1 MKPFIVFEGIDGAGT
16 TTHSKELVERLTA
29 KGVAAVWTCEPTKK
43 AIGTLIREIFERKH
57 GDVLP
62 TWRTMTLLFQADR
75 EQHVQELVK
84 LRETHVVVCDR
95 YVLSTLVYQP
105 LQGLIESGLLK
116 LENYEE
122 QLRAAGIGQAIQ
134 WVSGLNE
141 HLELWPDITFLLDVP
156 VEEAMRR
163 KGDKRTDLFE
173 HRLMWE
179 ASRKQYLTA
188 ALKKEESMCLVN
200 TLVPKEEVASLI
212 DEKVASFGI

>member
-16 TTHSKELVERLTA
+16 TTHSKALVERLTA
-29 KGVAAVWTCEPTKK
+29 KGVDAVWTCEPTKT
-43 AIGTLIREIFERKH
+43 AIGTFIREVFERKH

-62 TWRTMTLLFQADR
+62 TWRTMALLFQADR
-75 EQHVQELVK
+75 EQHVQELAK

-105 LQGLIESGLLK
+105 LQGLIESGLLT

-122 QLRAAGIGQAIQ
+122 QLRQAGIGQAIQ
-134 WVSGLNE
+134 WVAGLNE

-156 VEEAMRR
+156 VDEAVRR

-188 ALKKEESMCLVN
+188 TLNKAESMCLVN

-212 DEKVASFGI
+212 DEKVAAFGI